1 MPHLLLQKP
10 SFKAKPKEH
19 SISLSR
25 RMSLWQAGEFDKL
38 VREARYI
45 QECYGSRRRS
55 RTPEQVSKIFSKLM
69 LEGKVNAAMRLLDET
84 NSGDVLSLSNEV
96 LEELLKKHPASQPA
110 DESTL
115 IRGEVPFVDPAVFAN
130 IDKASVA
137 GAAMYTKGAAG
148 PSGLDALGWRH
159 VLVSQNYGY
168 TGKELRESIASMTRN
183 LATRTLE
190 IQEDGSTSIEAY
202 LSCRLIPLDKLPISV
217 LLESEKLFVE

>member
-1 MPHLLLQKP
+1 MLQKP

-115 IRGEVPFVDPAVFAN
+115 IRGDPAVFAN
-130 IDKASVA
+130 IDEASVA
-137 GAAMYTKGAAG
+137 GAAMYTKGAVG

-202 LSCRLIPLDKLPISV
+202 RRSYS
-217 LLESEKLFVE
+217 